1 MRLATIIALTLTAW
15 SAGYDADRMHVAASS
30 PIRRRLLLPTD
41 AAHGTEVTAQNGE
54 QWLALTRMQGGYRTE
69 MVNLRISAVPDPLAE
84 DPNNREA
91 KRVGLQQS
99 ANPVFLLNGY
109 AHLRDRNVPTSFDGN
124 FKLVPHMPV
133 SFHFAG
139 RKIELQLQP
148 NGKVD
153 QAPGDERVEL
163 FQVNVKRGAAWIP
176 LPIVATENYNAVE
189 LMWAGDLDGDGKVD
203 FLFEDRGY
211 NWSSLRLFL
220 STAAKFG
227 QVVGEVAQF
236 YQTGC

>member
-1 MRLATIIALTLTAW
+1 MRVAATLFLTLTAW
-15 SAGYDADRMHVAASS
+15 SAGYDADPMHVAPTS
-30 PIRRRLLLPTD
+30 PIRSRLLVPTH
-41 AAHGTEVTAQNGE
+41 AAHGSEVTARNGE
-54 QWLALTRMQGGYRTE
+54 PWLALTRTPGGYKTE
-69 MVNLRISAVPDPLAE
+69 MVNLRITAVPDPSA
-84 DPNNREA
+84 DGANDRTG

-99 ANPVFLLNGY
+99 ANPVFLLIGY
-109 AHLRDRNVPTSFDGN
+109 AHLRNRSIPTSFDGN
-124 FKLVPHMPV
+124 FKLVPHLPV

-139 RKIELQLQP
+139 RTVELQLQP